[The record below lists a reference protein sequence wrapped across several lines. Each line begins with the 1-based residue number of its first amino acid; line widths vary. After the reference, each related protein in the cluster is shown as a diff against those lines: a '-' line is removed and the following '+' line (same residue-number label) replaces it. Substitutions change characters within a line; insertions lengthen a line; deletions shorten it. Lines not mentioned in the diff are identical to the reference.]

1 MQQAMTYIIWRLMIL
16 QWDNYFLIKIYMGNL
31 SFKTRTQCC
40 IDSSNFNE
48 EEDENILEE
57 SSCNTNKEEIII
69 KKNEVNNDSFRT
81 VIN

>member
-1 MQQAMTYIIWRLMIL
+1 MIFIIWRLMIL

-31 SFKTRTQCC
+31 SFKTKTQCC
-40 IDSSNFNE
+40 IDDSNFYE

-69 KKNEVNNDSFRT
+69 KKNEVNNESFRT

>member
-1 MQQAMTYIIWRLMIL
+1 MTYIIWRLMIL

-31 SFKTRTQCC
+31 SFKTKTQCC

-69 KKNEVNNDSFRT
+69 KKNEVNNESFRT

>member
-1 MQQAMTYIIWRLMIL
+1 
-16 QWDNYFLIKIYMGNL
+16 MGNL
-31 SFKTRTQCC
+31 SFKTKTQCC

-69 KKNEVNNDSFRT
+69 KKNGAVKCDCGFTYTNANKARHFKSKRHLDAF
-81 VIN
+81 N

>member
-1 MQQAMTYIIWRLMIL
+1 
-16 QWDNYFLIKIYMGNL
+16 MGNL
-31 SFKTRTQCC
+31 SFKTKTQCC

-57 SSCNTNKEEIII
+57 TSCNTNKEEIII
-69 KKNEVNNDSFRT
+69 KKNEVNNESFRT

>member
-1 MQQAMTYIIWRLMIL
+1 
-16 QWDNYFLIKIYMGNL
+16 MGNL
-31 SFKTRTQCC
+31 SFKTKTQCC

-69 KKNEVNNDSFRT
+69 KKNEINNESFRT